1 MPFFS
6 IIIPLYNK
14 EAFIENTIKSVLSQT
29 FTDFEVIVV
38 NDGSTDKSLEKI
50 NGIKDSRILISNQE
64 NSGASATRNKGLT
77 LASSDYIAFL
87 DADDLWLED
96 HLQTLYTLIQDF
108 PQAGIFASRYQL
120 VFKNNHVSIP
130 EFKDVANDFRGII
143 SDYFESSL
151 NYAVATSSSIVVPSK
166 IFKEL
171 GHFKTYISSGQDTDM
186 WLRIAL
192 KYPVAISDK
201 VTASYLHFI
210 DNSLS
215 KTSILD
221 KKIKQ
226 FSDYQE
232 DEKQR
237 PSLKHYLD
245 LYRMEYA
252 LQYKIAGEQTKSEA
266 LFKDI
271 LLKNVS
277 WKSKMLYR
285 LPRFVLV
292 QLLNFK
298 RFLRNMGIDF
308 SVYN

>member
-6 IIIPLYNK
+6 VIIPLYNK
-14 EAFIENTIKSVLSQT
+14 EAFIENTMKSVLNQT

-38 NDGSTDKSLEKI
+38 NDGSTDKSLEKV
-50 NGIKDSRILISNQE
+50 NGIKDSRVVISNQE

-96 HLQTLYTLIQDF
+96 HLQTLYMLIQDF

-120 VFKNNHVSIP
+120 VFKNNHVSTP

-143 SDYFESSL
+143 TDYFKSSL
-151 NYAVATSSSIVVPSK
+151 NYAVATSSSIVVPAK

-171 GHFKTYISSGQDTDM
+171 GNFKTYISSGQDTDM

-192 KYPVAISDK
+192 QYPVAISDK

-237 PSLKHYLD
+237 PSLKQYLD

-252 LQYKIAGEQTKSEA
+252 LQYKIAGEPKKSEA

-271 LLKNVS
+271 LLENVS

-298 RFLRNMGIDF
+298 RFLRNLGIDF